1 MQQKPVRQLDP
12 IPRDGNLLL
21 LAAFERPLLKCR
33 PLRQAV
39 LRLDKR

>member
-1 MQQKPVRQLDP
+1 MQQKPRQLDP

-21 LAAFERPLLKCR
+21 AAFERPLLKCR
-33 PLRQAV
+33 QLRQAV